1 MVEVSVSVSLVRSF
15 SGSHHSDD
23 AFHDVLRGEEE
34 ADAQVAAS
42 SDDDDVRVR
51 ARKRRFSRF
60 SIAWKPV
67 KQTLQTRERG
77 PVLCEKKRHDS
88 CFCVWWWSS
97 RRFFCR

>member
-1 MVEVSVSVSLVRSF
+1 MVEVSVPVSLVRSF

-23 AFHDVLRGEEE
+23 GFHDVLRGEEE

-67 KQTLQTRERG
+67 KQKLKT
-77 PVLCEKKRHDS
+77 
-88 CFCVWWWSS
+88 
-97 RRFFCR
+97 

>member
-23 AFHDVLRGEEE
+23 DFDDALHGEEE
-34 ADAQVAAS
+34 EDARAAAS
-42 SDDDDVRVR
+42 SDDDGVHVR

-67 KQTLQTRERG
+67 KQTLKTRERG
-77 PVLCEKKRHDS
+77 PVLCEKERNES
-88 CFCVWWWSS
+88 CFCVWWWSL
-97 RRFFCR
+97 RWFFCR

>member
-1 MVEVSVSVSLVRSF
+1 MVEVSVPVSLVRSF

-42 SDDDDVRVR
+42 SDADDVRVR

-67 KQTLQTRERG
+67 KQTLKTRERG